1 MLTEKLNSVWPTEQA
16 DVNLEYPQSKKSPS
30 GAEGIQAPPE
40 VPRLKNHRA
49 VFCFALACTLGTIFA
64 YGGRE
69 FFATKGA
76 LEYLKLD
83 SDKVLLTAEVLTIA
97 SRAYIMYFTRFF
109 SVYNDFKKISE
120 EEHVGCW
127 SRVRRFVVGPPAKAD
142 TKTSGP
148 LKLLAITLGLSSI
161 INGIGP
167 ALLLCYLG
175 TETLINS
182 FGSTSKAL
190 IMSVYIY
197 TFLSTEIGYR
207 AFSVNAQ
214 FSNFAKAR
222 KKFPTKGMSC
232 TGRLFVLALIALWA
246 IPTMGLFKYK
256 FEASFNGLFGLDDD
270 NDVVSISSW
279 VLSINYLICRLLSRV
294 GDLLR
299 FVSNDISYYEPTG
312 DQKLYPLGAKNQ
324 AVVFSGSVAGTIYLM
339 SAGLGATL
347 GGIKHAEDFGLD
359 YETVPAI
366 ILIGVVAAFSTS
378 LDYVFAYRRSMLS
391 MYKQENIKCLRPEAS
406 SCFGYAKRFF
416 ALSDN
421 LYSME
426 PQYAGQHGIM
436 IDDDRDNRDKNGA
449 TQRV

>member
-1 MLTEKLNSVWPTEQA
+1 MLSEQLNSKGKSPV
-16 DVNLEYPQSKKSPS
+16 DLEYPDTTTSAMDAIPTAQD
-30 GAEGIQAPPE
+30 APHK
-40 VPRLKNHRA
+40 KNHRA
-49 VFCFALACTLGTIFA
+49 VFCLAFACTLGTIFA

-69 FFATKGA
+69 YFATKGA

-83 SDKVLLTAEVLTIA
+83 SDNVLLTAEILTIT

-120 EEHVGCW
+120 EKHVGCW
-127 SRVRRFVVGPPAKAD
+127 SRARRFVVGPPAKVD

-148 LKLLAITLGLSSI
+148 LKLLAILLGLSSI

-190 IMSVYIY
+190 IMCVYIY

-222 KKFPTKGMSC
+222 KKFPTTGMSC
-232 TGRLFVLALIALWA
+232 SGRLFVLALIALWA

-256 FEASFNGLFGLDDD
+256 FEASFDGLFGLDDD
-270 NDVVSISSW
+270 NAVVSIGSW
-279 VLSINYLICRLLSRV
+279 VLSVNYLICRLLSRV

-299 FVSNDISYYEPTG
+299 FVSNDISYYEPQG
-312 DQKLYPLGAKNQ
+312 DEKLYSLGMKKQ
-324 AVVFSGSVAGTIYLM
+324 ATVFSGSVAGTIYLM

-347 GGIKHAEDFGLD
+347 GCIKHAEDFGLD

-366 ILIGVVAAFSTS
+366 ILIAVVAAFSTS

-391 MYKQENIKCLRPEAS
+391 MYKQEGIKCLRPEGGGY
-406 SCFGYAKRFF
+406 FGCVKRFF
-416 ALSDN
+416 TLSDN
-421 LYSME
+421 LYATE
-426 PQYAGQHGIM
+426 QQYAGQHGIL
-436 IDDDRDNRDKNGA
+436 IDDDSQEGLQRE
-449 TQRV
+449 QRV